1 MWDNSNNRKHN
12 INSHLLNIIIGLCI
26 AIVIFVGVGGIVYGF
41 QYWKVFSAE
50 QDGKAALAKAEQDRQ
65 IAVAEANAKKESAK
79 LLAEAEIERAKGLA
93 EANRIV
99 ADSLRGKDE
108 YIHYL
113 WIEALK
119 ESKDQVI
126 YIPTEAGIPITE
138 STRLTPKIP
147 TNING
152 ANNN

>member
-1 MWDNSNNRKHN
+1 MWDNNRKPK
-12 INSHLLNIIIGLCI
+12 INNNLLNIIIGICI
-26 AIVIFVGVGGIVYGF
+26 AIVVIVGIGGVAYGF

-65 IAVAEANAKKESAK
+65 IAIAEARAKKEAAEM
-79 LLAEAEIERAKGLA
+79 LAAAEVERAKGLA
-93 EANRIV
+93 EANKIV
-99 ADSLRGKDE
+99 ADSLKGQDE

-138 STRLTPKIP
+138 STRLMPKMS
-147 TNING
+147 TNTNDTD
-152 ANNN
+152 NN

>member
-1 MWDNSNNRKHN
+1 MNFKEGTKFCLALGASA
-12 INSHLLNIIIGLCI
+12 LIGI
-26 AIVIFVGVGGIVYGF
+26 GVIGGGLYGY

-50 QDGKAALAKAEQDRQ
+50 QDGRAALAKAEQDRQ
-65 IAVAEANAKKESAK
+65 IAIAEAKAKKEAAEM
-79 LLAEAEIERAKGLA
+79 LAQAEIERAKGLA
-93 EANRIV
+93 KANEIV
-99 ADSLRGKDE
+99 ADSLKGKDE

-138 STRLTPKIP
+138 SQRLVPK
-147 TNING
+147 TTQQQQ
-152 ANNN
+152 

>member
-12 INSHLLNIIIGLCI
+12 INSSLLNIVVGVCI
-26 AIVIFVGVGGIVYGF
+26 AIIVIASIGGVIYGF

-50 QDGKAALAKAEQDRQ
+50 QDGRAALAKAEQDRQ

-99 ADSLRGKDE
+99 ADSLKGKDE

-138 STRLTPKIP
+138 STRLTSKIS
-147 TNING
+147 TNTNDT
-152 ANNN
+152 NNN